1 MIYLITKYIIQKIMN
16 KEKILSI
23 SVAAYNLE
31 DLVKENIESFLK
43 CKYKDE
49 IEVLVIDDG
58 SKDNTAEVV
67 SEYQKK
73 YPNTIRLI
81 KQKNAGPGSTV
92 NTGIKNATG
101 KYFKMI
107 DGDDW
112 VESENVDKLIESI
125 RDLDADMIITNYEI
139 FNNKLGKII
148 KNLKP
153 NLISGKIA
161 NFSEICN
168 SNNLVMHTITYKT
181 SILQENNIKLD
192 NGFYTDIEYLLLPTP
207 YIKTA
212 IYFDLNIY
220 VYRVARAGQSVDVKS
235 MQKNIEMHNIVLNRL
250 IDFYEN
256 DCKDIDENLKKYLSK
271 RISVMAWTQT
281 LTLLS
286 YNYSKKMKE
295 DIKRFALSLKSKSSD
310 IFDMY
315 SKNKY
320 VKFMIN
326 SNYSTVWI
334 LSILRK
340 IKSKI

>member
-1 MIYLITKYIIQKIMN
+1 MN

-23 SVAAYNLE
+23 SVAAYNLA

-43 CKYKDE
+43 CKYRDE

-67 SEYQKK
+67 SEYQEK
-73 YPNTIRLI
+73 YPNTVKLI

-112 VESENVDKLIESI
+112 VEHEDVDKLIESLRNI
-125 RDLDADMIITNYEI
+125 DVDIVITNVEV
-139 FNNKLGKII
+139 FNNKLGKITETI
-148 KNLKP
+148 KSNLV
-153 NLISGKIA
+153 SGKVL

-168 SNNLVMHTITYKT
+168 SDKLRMHTVAYKT

-192 NGFYTDIEYLLLPTP
+192 NGFYTDVEYLLLPTP

-220 VYRVARAGQSVDVKS
+220 VYRVARNGQSVDVKS
-235 MQKNIEMHNIVLNRL
+235 MQKNIGMHDIVLNRL
-250 IDFYEN
+250 INFYEN
-256 DCKDIDENLKKYLSK
+256 DCKNIDDNLKKYVSK
-271 RISVMAWTQT
+271 RIAVMAWTQT

-286 YNYSKKMKE
+286 YKYSKKMKE
-295 DIKRFALSLKSKSSD
+295 DIKELALSLKSKSSD

-320 VKFMIN
+320 VKLILI
-326 SNYSTVWI
+326 SNYSAVWI

-340 IKSKI
+340 IRAKI

>member
-1 MIYLITKYIIQKIMN
+1 MN

-23 SVAAYNLE
+23 SVAAYNLA

-43 CKYKDE
+43 CKYRDE

-67 SEYQKK
+67 SEYQEK
-73 YPNTIRLI
+73 YPNTVKLI

-101 KYFKMI
+101 RYFKMI

-112 VESENVDKLIESI
+112 VEHEDVDKLIESLRNI
-125 RDLDADMIITNYEI
+125 DVDIVITNVEV
-139 FNNKLGKII
+139 FNNKLGKITETI
-148 KNLKP
+148 KSNLV
-153 NLISGKIA
+153 SGKVL

-168 SNNLVMHTITYKT
+168 SDKLRMHTVAYKT

-192 NGFYTDIEYLLLPTP
+192 NGFYTDVEYLLLPTP

-220 VYRVARAGQSVDVKS
+220 VYRIAGQSVNTKS
-235 MQKNIEMHNIVLNRL
+235 MQKNIGMHDIVLNRL

-256 DCKDIDENLKKYLSK
+256 DCQNIDDNLKKYVSK
-271 RISVMAWTQT
+271 RISIMAWTQS

-286 YNYSKKMKE
+286 YKYSKKMKE
-295 DIKRFALSLKSKSSD
+295 DIKELALSLKSKSTD
-310 IFDMY
+310 IYEMY

-320 VKFMIN
+320 VKFMLN

-340 IKSKI
+340 IKG

>member
-1 MIYLITKYIIQKIMN
+1 MN

-23 SVAAYNLE
+23 SVAAYNLA

-43 CKYKDE
+43 CKYRDE

-67 SEYQKK
+67 SEYQEK
-73 YPNTIRLI
+73 YPNTVKLI

-101 KYFKMI
+101 RYFKMI

-112 VESENVDKLIESI
+112 VEHEDVDKLIESLRNI
-125 RDLDADMIITNYEI
+125 DVDIVITNVEV
-139 FNNKLGKII
+139 FNNKLGKITETI
-148 KNLKP
+148 KSNLV
-153 NLISGKIA
+153 SGKVL

-168 SNNLVMHTITYKT
+168 SDKLRMHTVAYKT

-192 NGFYTDIEYLLLPTP
+192 NGFYTDVEYLLLPTP

-220 VYRVARAGQSVDVKS
+220 VYRIARAGQSVNTKS
-235 MQKNIEMHNIVLNRL
+235 MQKNIGMHDIVLNRL

-256 DCKDIDENLKKYLSK
+256 DCQNIDDNLKKYVSK
-271 RISVMAWTQT
+271 RISIMAWTQT

-286 YNYSKKMKE
+286 YKYSKKMKE
-295 DIKRFALSLKSKSSD
+295 DIKELALSLKSKSTD
-310 IFDMY
+310 IYEMY

-320 VKFMIN
+320 VKFMLN

-340 IKSKI
+340 IKG